1 MSLYLNQI
9 AQLVALQRVDDEIFA
24 IEQEMEKAPREVES
38 LRADFAALEAERSR
52 LEDKMT
58 HLREQA
64 KRIDFDIDTDLAKI
78 SKGKDKMMQVGNAKE
93 YHAMMREMDSLEK
106 SNRTREEEK
115 VTLAEELE
123 RQNAAIAD
131 VNERYAAMEEELKA
145 KEESLD
151 ARLSEATKKRKAL
164 DKERAEA
171 GKDIPAPVL
180 ARYEFIR
187 MRLAHPV
194 IVPVD
199 SGVCSGCNI
208 AIPPQGYIELQRG
221 TQILSCPNCQRL
233 IYWNQH
239 FSEKEPA
246 QESEKA

>member
-9 AQLVALQRVDDEIFA
+9 AKLVALQRVDDEIFA
-24 IEQEMEKAPREVES
+24 IEQEMEKAPREVEA
-38 LRADFAALEAERSR
+38 LRNEFAALQAEKAH
-52 LEDKMT
+52 LDDKMT

-64 KRIDFDIDTDLAKI
+64 KRIDFDIDSELDKI
-78 SKGKDKMMQVGNAKE
+78 SKSKDKLMQVGNAKE

-106 SNRTREEEK
+106 TNRTREEEK

-123 RQNAAIAD
+123 RQKTAMAD
-131 VNERYAAMEEELKA
+131 VDERYAAMETDLKA

-151 ARLSEATKKRKAL
+151 ARLTEATKKRKAL
-164 DKERAEA
+164 DKERAGASE
-171 GKDIPAPVL
+171 DIPVPVL
-180 ARYEFIR
+180 SRYEFIR

-199 SGVCSGCNI
+199 SGICSGCNI

-233 IYWNQH
+233 IFWNQH
-239 FSEKEPA
+239 FSE
-246 QESEKA
+246 

>member
-1 MSLYLNQI
+1 LYLNQI
-9 AQLVALQRVDDEIFA
+9 AQLVALQRVDDEIFL
-24 IEQEMEKAPREVES
+24 IDQETEKAPREVEA
-38 LRADFAALEAERSR
+38 LRADFAALQAEKSHV
-52 LEDKMT
+52 EDKMT

-64 KRIDFDIDTDLAKI
+64 KRIDFDIDNDVTRLN
-78 SKGKDKMMQVGNAKE
+78 KGKDKLMQVGNAKE

-115 VTLAEELE
+115 LTLAEELE
-123 RQNAAIAD
+123 RQKVAMAA
-131 VNERYAAMEEELKA
+131 VEERHNAMEAELKA

-151 ARLSEATKKRKAL
+151 ARLSQADEKRKRL
-164 DKERAEA
+164 TKERADT

-187 MRLAHPV
+187 QRLAHPV
-194 IVPVD
+194 IVPVKT
-199 SGVCSGCNI
+199 GICSGCNI

-233 IYWNQH
+233 IYWSEH
-239 FSEKEPA
+239 FSE
-246 QESEKA
+246 

>member
-24 IEQEMEKAPREVES
+24 IEQELEKAPREVEG
-38 LRADFAALEAERSR
+38 LRAEFAALQAEKAH

-64 KRIDFDIDTDLAKI
+64 KRIDFDIDSDLTKI
-78 SKGKDKMMQVGNAKE
+78 SKGKDKLMQVGNAKE

-106 SNRTREEEK
+106 TNRTREEEK
-115 VTLAEELE
+115 MTLAEELE
-123 RQNAAIAD
+123 RQKAAMTD
-131 VNERYAAMEEELKA
+131 MDERYGAMEGNLKA

-151 ARLSEATKKRKAL
+151 ARLAEADKNRKTL
-164 DKERAEA
+164 DKERSAA

-187 MRLAHPV
+187 QRLSHPV
-194 IVPVD
+194 IVPVNG
-199 SGVCSGCNI
+199 GVCSGCNI
-208 AIPPQGYIELQRG
+208 AIPPQGYIELQKG
-221 TQILSCPNCQRL
+221 AHILSCPNCQRL
-233 IYWNQH
+233 IYWSEH
-239 FSEKEPA
+239 FSA
-246 QESEKA
+246 

>member
-1 MSLYLNQI
+1 MSLYLDQI
-9 AQLVALQRVDDEIFA
+9 AQLVALQRVDDDIFS
-24 IEQEMEKAPREVES
+24 IEQEMEKAPREVET
-38 LRADFAALEAERSR
+38 LRNEFAMLQGAKAH
-52 LEDKMT
+52 LEDKMN

-64 KRIDFDIDTDLAKI
+64 KRIDFDIDNDLDKI
-78 SKGKDKMMQVGNAKE
+78 SKGKDKLMQVGNAKE

-106 SNRTREEEK
+106 TTRIRGEEK

-123 RQNAAIAD
+123 RQKTAMAD
-131 VNERYAAMEEELKA
+131 MDERFAAMESDLKT

-151 ARLSEATKKRKAL
+151 ARLAEAAKKRKTL

-171 GKDIPAPVL
+171 GKNIPAPVL

-199 SGVCSGCNI
+199 SGICSGCNI

-239 FSEKEPA
+239 FSA
-246 QESEKA
+246 